1 MKEMLKDLI
10 IRQAK
15 EEDIKDIMRLYGK
28 TIWKVEQ
35 EFDNNLKN
43 GFEQSKQLYE
53 IMANDI
59 NDKSTVILV
68 AELEKK
74 VVGYISASIIPL
86 DDAYIEKVATLHEIA
101 TEDKYQKLGIGK
113 SLLNSCIKLLKDC
126 NVGYIKLSTFKEN
139 SKARNF
145 YEENGFQSYSINYRK
160 KI

>member
-1 MKEMLKDLI
+1 MLKSLT

-15 EEDIKDIMRLYGK
+15 VEDIKDLMCLYGK
-28 TIWKVEQ
+28 TIWKIEQ
-35 EFDNNLKN
+35 KFDNNLKN
-43 GFEQSKQLYE
+43 GFEQSQELYE

-59 NDKSTVILV
+59 NDKNTVILV

-74 VVGYISASIIPL
+74 VVGYISASIISL
-86 DDAYIEKVATLHEIA
+86 EDAYVEKVATLHEIA
-101 TEDKYQKLGIGK
+101 IEDEYQKLGIGK
-113 SLLNSCIKLLKDC
+113 SLLDACIKLLKDC
-126 NVGYIKLSTFKEN
+126 NVGYIKLSMIKEN

>member
-1 MKEMLKDLI
+1 MEKNIEGLT

-15 EEDIKDIMRLYGK
+15 VEDIKDIMCLYGK
-28 TIWKVEQ
+28 AIWKSEQ

-43 GFEQSKQLYE
+43 GFEQSKELYE

-59 NDKSTVILV
+59 NDQNTIILV
-68 AELEKK
+68 AELDKK
-74 VVGYISASIIPL
+74 VVGYISASIISL
-86 DDAYIEKVATLHEIA
+86 EDAYVEKVATLHEIA
-101 TEDKYQKLGIGK
+101 TEDEYQELGIGK

-126 NVGYIKLSTFKEN
+126 NVGYIKLSMFKEN

-145 YEENGFQSYSINYRK
+145 YEKNGFQEYSINYRK